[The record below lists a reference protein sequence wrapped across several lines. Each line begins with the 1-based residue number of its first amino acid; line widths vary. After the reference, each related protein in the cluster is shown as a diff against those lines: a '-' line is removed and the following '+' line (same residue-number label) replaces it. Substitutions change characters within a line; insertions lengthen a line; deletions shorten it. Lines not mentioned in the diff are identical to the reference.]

1 MTVMVKLTEEMI
13 ASFPAEEEEAIRRA
27 FIAAARAEDAAAR
40 AERLGDRDLFIS
52 GFGVISAQELAEAM
66 GKRAQRLRDALEEMV
81 AKRIKANEVATHA
94 AADAVAA
101 VENQGEAP
109 ADGDDDGDEGSR
121 QQPPR
126 RGRPPKPREV

>member
-1 MTVMVKLTEEMI
+1 MVELTEEMI

-52 GFGVISAQELAEAM
+52 GFGVIGAQELAEAM
-66 GKRAQRLRDALEEMV
+66 WKRARRLRDALEEMV

-101 VENQGEAP
+101 VENQGETP
-109 ADGDDDGDEGSR
+109 ADGDDGNDDDGSR

-126 RGRPPKPREV
+126 QGRPPKPSEV